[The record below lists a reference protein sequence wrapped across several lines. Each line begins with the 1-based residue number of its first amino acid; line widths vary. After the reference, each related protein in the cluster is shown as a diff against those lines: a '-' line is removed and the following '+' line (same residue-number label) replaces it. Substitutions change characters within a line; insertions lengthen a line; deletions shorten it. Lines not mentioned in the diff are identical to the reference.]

1 MSDTPQLMPVKSGSH
16 ATAQKSEETTLGL
29 PLEKIGGSLFDYQ
42 QGLNEPKKPW
52 FSMIYVLFFLLAV
65 AAAWASFFD
74 INETVR
80 SQGQFIPSARTQIVQ
95 VVDGG
100 VLAELKVHEGDFVEA
115 GQVLAVLERQRANA
129 GFEESRAKVASLKA
143 RLIRAQAQVNGI
155 SPDFSSL
162 INSYTDF
169 VTVEQGVYKQR
180 KLNLDGELS
189 TLMTSKLLADEEL
202 KMNESLYSTGDVSRL
217 EVMRSESQVID
228 LDGQMSQLTNTYRQ
242 TAQREAS
249 EIESEYASARF
260 QLKDRQNVLDH
271 TQLFAPVAGIVK
283 SLKVNTLGG
292 VLRPGEELMHISPS
306 GEVLIEVK
314 LNPVD
319 IGQLVLG
326 MPVSIKVDAYD
337 FSIYGSINGSLNYI
351 SSDTLVENEG
361 GRTNIFYLAQIQ
373 VFDST
378 LQPKNRLAA
387 QTLIPG
393 MTVSV
398 DIKTGTRSVM
408 EYLAKPI
415 VRAFAGALTER

>member
-180 KLNLDGELS
+180 KLSLDGELS

-249 EIESEYASARF
+249 EIEIEYASARF

>member
-1 MSDTPQLMPVKSGSH
+1 MSDTPQLTHVKSGSN
-16 ATAQKSEETTLGL
+16 TIAQKSEETTLGL

-42 QGLNEPKKPW
+42 QGLNEPKKSW

-143 RLIRAQAQVNGI
+143 RLIRAQAQVKGI
-155 SPDFSSL
+155 RPDFSSL
-162 INSYTDF
+162 INSYNDF

-180 KLNLDGELS
+180 KLSLDGELS

>member
-180 KLNLDGELS
+180 KLSLDGELS

-319 IGQLVLG
+319 IGQLELG

>member
-1 MSDTPQLMPVKSGSH
+1 
-16 ATAQKSEETTLGL
+16 
-29 PLEKIGGSLFDYQ
+29 
-42 QGLNEPKKPW
+42 
-52 FSMIYVLFFLLAV
+52 
-65 AAAWASFFD
+65 
-74 INETVR
+74 
-80 SQGQFIPSARTQIVQ
+80 
-95 VVDGG
+95 
-100 VLAELKVHEGDFVEA
+100 
-115 GQVLAVLERQRANA
+115 VLAVLERQRANA

-155 SPDFSSL
+155 RPDFSSL

-180 KLNLDGELS
+180 KLSLDGELS

-319 IGQLVLG
+319 IGQLELG

-361 GRTNIFYLAQIQ
+361 GRTNVFYLAQIQ

>member
-1 MSDTPQLMPVKSGSH
+1 MSDTPQLTHVKSGSN
-16 ATAQKSEETTLGL
+16 TIAQKSEETTLGL
-29 PLEKIGGSLFDYQ
+29 PLEKMGGSLFDYQ
-42 QGLNEPKKPW
+42 QGFYEPKKPW
-52 FSMIYVLFFLLAV
+52 LSMIYVMFFLLAV

-143 RLIRAQAQVNGI
+143 RLIRAQAQVKGI
-155 SPDFSSL
+155 RPDFSSL
-162 INSYTDF
+162 INSYNDF

-180 KLNLDGELS
+180 KLSLDGELS

-228 LDGQMSQLTNTYRQ
+228 LDGQMSQLTNAYRQ

-260 QLKDRQNVLDH
+260 QLKNRQNVLDH

-292 VLRPGEELMHISPS
+292 VLRPGEELMHISPA

-319 IGQLVLG
+319 IGQLELG

-361 GRTNIFYLAQIQ
+361 GRTNVFYLAQIQ

-378 LQPKNRLAA
+378 LQPKNRLAE
-387 QTLIPG
+387 QILIPG

-415 VRAFAGALTER
+415 VRAFSGALTER

>member
-180 KLNLDGELS
+180 KLSLDGELS